1 MGNLLFGMKEQENAM
16 DTGTETYWGKDTVSA
31 ADDTWWQA
39 VMEQGEHAHYRALGD
54 RREESARFASG
65 RARPGGNGGGA
76 GDSSLDWATARQI
89 YETDQTVELTVV
101 GYNRGGLLAEWGA
114 LRGFVPASH
123 IVAFP
128 SQVPEE
134 ERKAA
139 FARRVGSRMTLKV
152 IEFDPANGR
161 IVLSERA
168 AQAGPGRRTQ
178 VLEKLQ
184 PGDITRGVVT
194 NVCDFGA
201 FVDLGGVEGLIHV
214 SEVSWGRVAHPRDAL
229 EPGQEVDV
237 YVINVDRTQAR
248 IALSLK
254 RLQPDPWAT
263 VEQRYTVGQVVEG
276 KITHVVPFG
285 AFACLEEGLE
295 GLIHVSELAEGSF
308 MHPRNIVHEGEV
320 VRARIMSIDGEGRRI
335 GLSLRRADDGWAEN
349 STPM

>member
-1 MGNLLFGMKEQENAM
+1 ME
-16 DTGTETYWGKDTVSA
+16 TGTATYWGNDLVAS
-31 ADDTWWQA
+31 ADDAWWQA
-39 VMEQGEHAHYRALGD
+39 VMEQGEYASYRSRSE
-54 RREESARFASG
+54 RRNESARYASE
-65 RARPGGNGGGA
+65 RAGSSGSADGGGDA
-76 GDSSLDWATARQI
+76 SLDWATARQV
-89 YETDQTVELTVV
+89 YESDQTVELAVV
-101 GYNRGGLLAEWGA
+101 GFNRGGLLVGWGA

-128 SQVPEE
+128 SQVSEE

-139 FARRVGSRMTLKV
+139 FARRIGGRMTLKV

-214 SEVSWGRVAHPRDAL
+214 SEVSWGRVAHTGDAL

-237 YVINVDRTQAR
+237 YVINVDRAHAR

-263 VEQRYTVGQVVEG
+263 VEHRYTVGQVVEG

-308 MHPRNIVHEGEV
+308 MHPRNIVQEGEV

-335 GLSLRRADDGWAEN
+335 GLSLRRADNRWAEN
-349 STPM
+349 TTPM